1 MDDIERFKAAV
12 ERHLQETGTTPS
24 GFGTKFARDP
34 NFVFL
39 LRKGREPRRAMRER
53 ILAAMKLE
61 QALSVAPNDGSAAEV
76 RP

>member
-12 ERHLQETGTTPS
+12 ERHIQETGTTPS

-39 LRKGREPRRAMRER
+39 LRKGREPRRAMRDR
-53 ILAAMKLE
+53 ILTAMKLE
-61 QALSVAPNDGSAAEV
+61 QARSVAGNDGSAVEV

>member
-12 ERHLQETGTTPS
+12 ERHIEETGTTPS

-39 LRKGREPRRAMRER
+39 LRKGREPRRAVRER
-53 ILAAMKLE
+53 ILAAMRLE
-61 QALSVAPNDGSAAEV
+61 QARSVVASDGSAAEV